1 VSTRAA
7 MVKLLASPAA
17 ITSSR
22 DRLLCASPLA
32 PRRLVK
38 SLQALGDALL
48 RRFVWGSWSDA
59 ERVAGCQPL
68 DLVAFS
74 NCELIGECLGN
85 GHLQL
90 TRDFGHNL
98 LYHGIESYIF
108 RAMAVRVSGMSCVHF
123 SRCDTLRCSA
133 WMPQFPRAQG

>member
-1 VSTRAA
+1 

-22 DRLLCASPLA
+22 DRLLSASPLA

-38 SLQALGDALL
+38 SLQAFGDALL
-48 RRFVWGSWSDA
+48 RRFVWGFWSDA
-59 ERVAGCQPL
+59 ERVPGCQPL

-90 TRDFGHNL
+90 TRDFGHRLTLSRNRIL
-98 LYHGIESYIF
+98 HFPCHGRSYQ
-108 RAMAVRVSGMSCVHF
+108 RNKMCHF
-123 SRCDTLRCSA
+123 
-133 WMPQFPRAQG
+133 